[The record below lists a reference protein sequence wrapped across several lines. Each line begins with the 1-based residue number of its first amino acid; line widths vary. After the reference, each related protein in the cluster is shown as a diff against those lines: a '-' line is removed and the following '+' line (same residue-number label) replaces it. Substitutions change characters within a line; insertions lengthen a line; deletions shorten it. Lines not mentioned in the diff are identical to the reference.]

1 MATSN
6 LRTITVSPRSNARF
20 RGRIG
25 AQGLVTTDESGLVY
39 PKMVARPATISDER
53 MEFTFPFPPTDVR
66 YSELSPEIAEIPRA
80 GKKPLITFSRFRS
93 RRVSFDFLV
102 AVPYDGIFV
111 DVEESIETLRE
122 IGNSARPVSFY
133 NSDSFLGS
141 ALGESAAGIF
151 WSITDL
157 SFNSMRRNSDQRIT
171 SANVSITIVEN
182 DNPGKIRV
190 VTLPPIEY
198 TDNPPQINPPA
209 SGDKEVTYIGWV
221 DARDQYGREYSAE
234 YDV

>member
-6 LRTITVSPRSNARF
+6 LRTIKVSPRSRPRF
-20 RGRIG
+20 RGAIN
-25 AQGLVTTDESGLVY
+25 AQGLVTTDETGLVY

-80 GKKPLITFSRFRS
+80 GKKPLVTFSRFRA
-93 RRVSFDFLV
+93 RRVSFDFLI
-102 AVPYDGIFV
+102 AVPYDGLFV
-111 DVEESIETLRE
+111 DVEESIETLRD
-122 IGNSARPVSFY
+122 IGNTARPVSFY

-141 ALGESAAGIF
+141 ALGQSAAGIF
-151 WSITDL
+151 WTITDL
-157 SFNSMRRNSDQRIT
+157 SFSSMRRNSDQRIT

-182 DNPGKIRV
+182 DNPGEIRV

-198 TDNPPQINPPA
+198 TEAPPIVNPET
-209 SGDKEVTYIGWV
+209 GGEKEVTYIGWV
-221 DARDQYGREYSAE
+221 DARDQYGREYAVD
-234 YDV
+234 YD